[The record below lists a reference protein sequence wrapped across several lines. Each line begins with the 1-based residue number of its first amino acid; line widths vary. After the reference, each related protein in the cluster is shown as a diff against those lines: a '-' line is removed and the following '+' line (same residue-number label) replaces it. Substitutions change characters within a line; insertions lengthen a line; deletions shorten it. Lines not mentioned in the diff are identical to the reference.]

1 MMAPGLQELIGI
13 VMRVVLAFG
22 CSFGFTG
29 ALCWLIPRLHRINST
44 VTPMRSGSS
53 IPRLGG
59 IAVALAV
66 VTATVMATELSQY
79 FFGRVLVD
87 TDYWVIVLDG
97 FFLVF
102 LGAIIDDTRGL
113 SPVMKFTF
121 QAAGAS
127 VAIWFGLR
135 IEEVS
140 FFGGETYHLGLLAVP
155 LTYLW
160 IIGMTNAYNL
170 VDGLDGLASGLGAI
184 AAGTCTVLFAMQGDY
199 QGAAMLAI
207 LAGALVGFLPYNFNP
222 ARIYLGDAGSQL
234 IGYLLAVTAIRG
246 TEQEV
251 TALAVVIP
259 LLIFGLPIL
268 DTMISMIRR
277 FSSGLQGTE
286 SISLLGRYRLAARL
300 MFVGD
305 HGHIHHRLIALGL
318 SHRHAVLALYAAGAV
333 LSSLAMLSVLAKY
346 RNAGLILA
354 TVGFATAI
362 GIGKLGYADT
372 QTLRIGWVLRWFK
385 DMKFDRKF
393 FFGYLDLLLILCAY
407 WAAYFL
413 VYGTLS
419 VEAFE
424 DAGRWHLNMFPI
436 VMAVQFAIFYL
447 FGLHR
452 GVWQAVGVG
461 DLMRVGLAV
470 CTGGVLSYAIVLVN
484 EPLDGTANLFIV
496 EVLILGWLMGGVRSV
511 YRVVGH
517 FQHKMQRDTRGV
529 LIYGAG
535 LGGQL
540 MLRELRQNTLLG
552 YRPEGFVDDDS
563 SLKGR
568 IIDSVTV
575 LGSSEDLQGILDRL
589 SVETLIVSSNKI
601 SGHALQ
607 RALLICKRKE
617 INVIESYFQLRPLTL
632 EQMERIGRTEAAVP
646 NLPGS
651 NRPAAFRR
659 LRSSDSAARKTPS

>member
-1 MMAPGLQELIGI
+1 MIVPGLQELIGI
-13 VMRVVLAFG
+13 AMGIVLAFG
-22 CSFGFTG
+22 CSFAFTG
-29 ALCWLIPRLHRINST
+29 ALCWLIPRLNQISSV
-44 VTPMRSGSS
+44 VTPMRSGST

-59 IAVALAV
+59 IAVALAI
-66 VTATVMATELSQY
+66 VTAAVMSPQLTQY
-79 FFGRVLVD
+79 FFGQVPIG
-87 TDYWVIVLDG
+87 TDYLVMVLDG

-113 SPVMKFTF
+113 PPVMKFAF
-121 QAAGAS
+121 QGAGAT

-135 IEEVS
+135 IEDVS
-140 FFGGETYHLGLLAVP
+140 FFGGETYHLGLLAIP

-160 IIGMTNAYNL
+160 IMGMTNAYNL

-184 AAGTCTVLFAMQGDY
+184 AAGTCMVLFTMRGDY
-199 QGAAMLAI
+199 QDAAMLAI
-207 LAGALVGFLPYNFNP
+207 LVGALVGFLPYNFNP

-234 IGYLLAVTAIRG
+234 IGYFLAVTAIKG

-277 FSSGLQGTE
+277 FSQGLQGNE

-318 SHRHAVLALYAAGAV
+318 SHRHAVLALYAAGTV
-333 LSSLAMLSVLAKY
+333 LSGLAMLSVIAKY

-372 QTLRIGWVLRWFK
+372 QTLRIGWALRWFSE
-385 DMKFDRKF
+385 MKFDRKF
-393 FFGYLDLLLILCAY
+393 FFGYLDLLLITCAY
-407 WAAYFL
+407 WAAYVL
-413 VYGTLS
+413 VYGSLS
-419 VEAFE
+419 TEAFQE
-424 DAGRWHLNMFPI
+424 AGQWHLNMFPI
-436 VMAVQFAIFYL
+436 VMAVQFAFFYL

-484 EPLDGTANLFIV
+484 EPLDGTVSLFV
-496 EVLILGWLMGGVRSV
+496 VDALVLGWLMGGVRSV
-511 YRVVGH
+511 YRVVRH
-517 FQHKMQRDTRGV
+517 FQHKIHRDARGA

-540 MLRELRQNTLLG
+540 VLRELRQNTLLG
-552 YRPEGFVDDDS
+552 FRPDGFIDDDS

-568 IIDSVTV
+568 IIDSVSV
-575 LGSSEDLQGILDRL
+575 LGSSEDLNGILDRL
-589 SVETLIVSSNKI
+589 PVEALIVSSNKI
-601 SGHALQ
+601 NGYALQ
-607 RALLICKRKE
+607 HAVQICKRRE
-617 INVIESYFQLRPLTL
+617 IDVIESDFHLRPLIL
-632 EQMERIGRTEAAVP
+632 DRMQRVDRAEAAVSS
-646 NLPGS
+646 LPLPDRS
-651 NRPAAFRR
+651 TAVRR
-659 LRSSDSAARKTPS
+659 LRSSASAARKTSG

>member
-1 MMAPGLQELIGI
+1 MTAPGLHELIGI
-13 VMRVVLAFG
+13 VMRIVLAFG
-22 CSFGFTG
+22 CSFAFTG
-29 ALCWLIPRLHRINST
+29 ALCWLIPRLQRIDST
-44 VTPMRSGSS
+44 VTPMRSGSA
-53 IPRLGG
+53 IPRFGG
-59 IAVALAV
+59 VAIALAV
-66 VTATVMATELSQY
+66 VTATVVATQLTQY
-79 FFGRVLVD
+79 FFGQALIG
-87 TDYWVIVLDG
+87 TEYWVMVLDG

-113 SPVMKFTF
+113 SPAMKFLF
-121 QAAGAS
+121 QGAGAS

-135 IEEVS
+135 VEEVS
-140 FFGGETYHLGLLAVP
+140 FFGGGTYHLGALAVP

-184 AAGTCTVLFAMQGDY
+184 AAGTCMVLFAMRGDFED
-199 QGAAMLAI
+199 AAMLAV
-207 LAGALVGFLPYNFNP
+207 LVGALAGFLPYNFNP

-246 TEQEV
+246 TEKQA

-277 FSSGLQGTE
+277 FSSGLRGNE

-305 HGHIHHRLIALGL
+305 HGHIHHRLLALGL

-333 LSSLAMLSVLAKY
+333 LSGLAMLSVLAQY

-354 TVGFATAI
+354 TVGCATAI

-372 QTLRIGWVLRWFK
+372 QTLRIGWALRWFS
-385 DMKFDRKF
+385 DMKFDRTF
-393 FFGYLDLLLILCAY
+393 FFGYLDLFLISCAY

-419 VEAFE
+419 AEDFE
-424 DAGRWHLNMFPI
+424 DAGQWYLNMFPI
-436 VMAVQFAIFYL
+436 VMTVQFAFFYL
-447 FGLHR
+447 FGLYR
-452 GVWQAVGVG
+452 GIWQAVGVG
-461 DLMRVGLAV
+461 DLIRVCLSV

-484 EPLDGTANLFIV
+484 EPLNGTASLFIV
-496 EVLILGWLMGGVRSV
+496 EVLILGWLMGGVRSA

-517 FQHKMQRDTRGV
+517 FQHKTQRDARGV

-540 MLRELRQNTLLG
+540 VLRELRQNTLLG
-552 YRPEGFVDDDS
+552 YRPDGFIDDDS
-563 SLKGR
+563 ALKGR
-568 IIDSVTV
+568 VIDSVSV
-575 LGSSEDLQGILDRL
+575 LGSSEDLKGILDRL
-589 SVETLIVSSNKI
+589 PVETLIVSSNKI
-601 SGHALQ
+601 AGYVLQ
-607 RALLICKRKE
+607 RALLICKRKG
-617 INVIESYFQLRPLTL
+617 IDVIESDFQLRPLTL
-632 EQMERIGRTEAAVP
+632 EQMARIGRKSEAEP
-646 NLPGS
+646 SSPGS
-651 NRPAAFRR
+651 DRWMALRR
-659 LRSSDSAARKTPS
+659 LGNSESAAHKTAG

>member
-1 MMAPGLQELIGI
+1 MTAPGLHELIGI

-22 CSFGFTG
+22 CSFTFTG
-29 ALCWLIPRLHRINST
+29 ALCWLIPRLQRINST

-79 FFGRVLVD
+79 FFGHVLIG
-87 TDYWVIVLDG
+87 TDYWVMVLDG

-113 SPVMKFTF
+113 SPVMKFVF
-121 QAAGAS
+121 QGAGAS

-135 IEEVS
+135 IEDVS
-140 FFGGETYHLGLLAVP
+140 FFGGEAYHLGLLAIP

-184 AAGTCTVLFAMQGDY
+184 AAGTCMVLFAMHGDF
-199 QGAAMLAI
+199 QDAAMLAI
-207 LAGALVGFLPYNFNP
+207 LVGALVGFLPYNFNP

-246 TEQEV
+246 TEKEV

-277 FSSGLQGTE
+277 FSTGLQGTE
-286 SISLLGRYRLAARL
+286 SISPLERYRLAARL

-305 HGHIHHRLIALGL
+305 NGHIHHRLIALGL

-333 LSSLAMLSVLAKY
+333 LSALAMLSVLAQY

-354 TVGFATAI
+354 TVGLATAV

-372 QTLRIGWVLRWFK
+372 QTLRIGWVLRWFN

-393 FFGYLDLLLILCAY
+393 FFGYLDLLLISCAY

-419 VEAFE
+419 LQAFE
-424 DAGRWHLNMFPI
+424 DAGLWHLNMFPI
-436 VMAVQFAIFYL
+436 VLAVQFAFFYL

-452 GVWQAVGVG
+452 GIWQAVGVG
-461 DLMRVGLAV
+461 DLIRVGLAV

-496 EVLILGWLMGGVRSV
+496 DVLILGWLMGGVRSV
-511 YRVVGH
+511 YRVIGH
-517 FQHKMQRDTRGV
+517 FQHRIRRDARGV

-552 YRPEGFVDDDS
+552 YRPDGFIDDDS
-563 SLKGR
+563 ALKGR
-568 IIDSVTV
+568 VIDSVSV
-575 LGSSEDLQGILDRL
+575 LGSGEDLQGILDRL
-589 SVETLIVSSNKI
+589 PVEALIVSSNKI
-601 SGHALQ
+601 AGYALQ
-607 RALLICKRKE
+607 HALLICKKKE
-617 INVIESYFQLRPLTL
+617 IAVLESHLRLRPLTL
-632 EQMERIGRTEAAVP
+632 DQKERIDRTEAAASS
-646 NLPGS
+646 LPGS
-651 NRPAAFRR
+651 DRSVAFHR
-659 LRSSDSAARKTPS
+659 LKSSASAARKTSL